1 MSELA
6 SLQSAFA
13 SGLLGQDDAILRHIQ
28 PGRFAPD
35 AVLQIYRNNV
45 ILGLTE
51 VLASS
56 YPAVAAMVGEEF
68 FVAAARGFV
77 LAEPLEEGSVMHY
90 GEGFGDWL
98 TRLPTTQALPWLGEL
113 ARFEWLLE
121 RASLL
126 APEPR
131 RWPAERL
138 AALAPS
144 HWDRLVLHPACDL
157 LLLESQHPVLALWQ
171 MALHGGETVSE
182 LDAPCWLALKK
193 RPGHRVEPIPLD
205 ATPWRLLQG
214 CQQGRPLA
222 SLLAQDPAMA
232 EHLAPLI
239 TLDLLVDLELAP

>member
-1 MSELA
+1 
-6 SLQSAFA
+6 
-13 SGLLGQDDAILRHIQ
+13 
-28 PGRFAPD
+28 
-35 AVLQIYRNNV
+35 
-45 ILGLTE
+45 
-51 VLASS
+51 
-56 YPAVAAMVGEEF
+56 
-68 FVAAARGFV
+68 
-77 LAEPLEEGSVMHY
+77 MHY
-90 GEGFGDWL
+90 GAGFGDWL

-126 APEPR
+126 APEAR

-144 HWDRLVLHPACDL
+144 QWDRLVLHPACDL

-193 RPGHRVEPIPLD
+193 RPGHRVEPVPLE